1 MPDNPSTPLAFMR
14 WSEVLS
20 EIPVGA
26 NTVRDMIAR
35 GEFPSP
41 VPLGPRTVGFVR
53 DEIEAWKRERV
64 AARGGQG
71 HGR

>member
-1 MPDNPSTPLAFMR
+1 MHDTPAAPLAFMR
-14 WSEVLS
+14 WPEVLS

-35 GEFPSP
+35 GEFPAP

-53 DEIEAWKRERV
+53 DEVEAWKRERV
-64 AARGGQG
+64 AARGGQRN
-71 HGR
+71 GR

>member
-1 MPDNPSTPLAFMR
+1 MHDNPSTPLAFMR
-14 WSEVLS
+14 WPEVLS

-35 GEFPSP
+35 GEFPAP

-53 DEIEAWKRERV
+53 DEIETWKAERI
-64 AARGGQG
+64 AARR
-71 HGR
+71 GRHNGR